1 MCVMS
6 AEAQGGL
13 LLILINAN
21 RACDVLKERSAT
33 SRRLQNNPGS
43 DLYPP

>member
-13 LLILINAN
+13 LLILINVN
-21 RACDVLKERSAT
+21 IACDVLKERSGT
-33 SRRLQNNPGS
+33 SRRLQNNPGL
-43 DLYPP
+43 DLYLP